1 MSTKIDSGK
10 IITSLL
16 VLLCALASLDLWR
29 QYAINSSDYWYL
41 QYALAVRSSDKFWK
55 LGFRLEDLEIKLESQ
70 RQRWASITQSIN
82 TIAPRFS
89 LTPKSL
95 RPNIADDVSLTR
107 RSRLAVHNLLNNET
121 SVGQVRC
128 GTDGKLLRVGLND
141 FRTDTRD
148 MCGLFTSTGTDDQSG
163 PHSMFEMV
171 YLDEGAFSLK
181 FLGKLI
187 LNRIVT
193 HYFLRYHIILIQLIL
208 NSISKYLNQVDAE
221 HLNYSHPFIFK
232 VTDYTYR
239 PFHRHRTVC
248 HCHGRE

>member
-1 MSTKIDSGK
+1 MSTKIDTGK
-10 IITSLL
+10 IITALL
-16 VLLCALASLDLWR
+16 VLLCTLASLDLCR

-70 RQRWASITQSIN
+70 KQHWASITQAIN
-82 TIAPRFS
+82 IIAPRFS

-95 RPNIADDVSLTR
+95 RPNLADDVSLTR

-128 GTDGKLLRVGLND
+128 GTDGPLLRVGLND

-148 MCGLFTSTGTDDQSG
+148 MCGVFASTGSEDQSG

-181 FLGKLI
+181 SLG
-187 LNRIVT
+187 
-193 HYFLRYHIILIQLIL
+193 ILIPI
-208 NSISKYLNQVDAE
+208 NIII
-221 HLNYSHPFIFK
+221 YSCLSLK
-232 VTDYTYR
+232 LQSSA
-239 PFHRHRTVC
+239 
-248 HCHGRE
+248 